1 VTGIAASVR
10 AVIWT
15 AEGIAELRRWIT
27 EVEPN
32 RSIRNE
38 TRANLFLVPPR
49 ACGG

>member
-1 VTGIAASVR
+1 VKGIAASVR

-32 RSIRNE
+32 RSIRND
-38 TRANLFLVPPR
+38 RANLFLVPPR